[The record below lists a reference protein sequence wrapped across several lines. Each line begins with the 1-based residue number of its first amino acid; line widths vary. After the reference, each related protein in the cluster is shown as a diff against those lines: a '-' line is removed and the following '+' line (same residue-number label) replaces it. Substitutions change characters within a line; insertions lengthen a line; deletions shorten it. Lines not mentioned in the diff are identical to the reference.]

1 MRELLIGD
9 LAPAHEQ
16 NGKARREVKA
26 KTNDEGE
33 GSINLPPPKMK
44 LFWKM
49 KKWFKI
55 EDDLGGP

>member
-1 MRELLIGD
+1 MELLIGE
-9 LAPAHEQ
+9 LAPAHGQ
-16 NGKARREVKA
+16 NGKARKKVA

-33 GSINLPPPKMK
+33 GIINLPPPKMK

-49 KKWFKI
+49 NKWFKI